1 MPQSD
6 QGVNAK
12 RYTVIPRTLI
22 FVTRGSEILLL
33 KGAPTKR
40 LWANRYNG
48 IGGHVERGE
57 NILAAAKREL
67 LEETGLSV
75 QNLQCCGTIVVD
87 ASDDKGILIFI
98 FRGEYESGDLV
109 SSEEGSLVW
118 VRQDQIID
126 LPLVEDLYVLLPKV
140 IQHPRNARPFWGRS
154 YYSADDH
161 LVVDIQE

>member
-1 MPQSD
+1 MPKSD

-75 QNLQCCGTIVVD
+75 QNLQCCGTIVID

-109 SSEEGSLVW
+109 SSEEGSLMW